1 MGAVYNIKCPRCGW
15 AHSFCLGAGICD
27 ERRANEALLALETG
41 PDADNVQA
49 ILLSEP
55 DALMYIERGAYRC
68 RVRNRRCLSSSRRSI
83 SMTIGSR
90 SSRRSSPDAAA
101 AAAR

>member
-55 DALMYIERGAYRC
+55 DAANE
-68 RVRNRRCLSSSRRSI
+68 CLHV
-83 SMTIGSR
+83 TI
-90 SSRRSSPDAAA
+90 DATSAGG
-101 AAAR
+101 

>member
-55 DALMYIERGAYRC
+55 DARGLSAA
-68 RVRNRRCLSSSRRSI
+68 NECLHV
-83 SMTIGSR
+83 TI
-90 SSRRSSPDAAA
+90 DATSAGG
-101 AAAR
+101 

>member
-41 PDADNVQA
+41 PDAA
-49 ILLSEP
+49 
-55 DALMYIERGAYRC
+55 R
-68 RVRNRRCLSSSRRSI
+68 
-83 SMTIGSR
+83 T
-90 SSRRSSPDAAA
+90 AAA
-101 AAAR
+101 TAPISPSGCARGLSAANECLHVTIDATSAGG